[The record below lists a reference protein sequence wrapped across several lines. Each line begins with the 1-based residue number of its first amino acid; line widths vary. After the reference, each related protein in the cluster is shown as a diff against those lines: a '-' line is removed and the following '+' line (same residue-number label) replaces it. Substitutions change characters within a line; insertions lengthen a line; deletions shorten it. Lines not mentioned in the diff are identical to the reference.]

1 MEVRLIEN
9 KELLESVELFKIENL
24 LWGTEKIAKTYGY
37 IGFVPGD
44 GFYIKL
50 VCEEKNPLR
59 IYKEDQDPVY
69 KDSAMEAFFQ
79 FKGNDTAADDIYLN
93 FEMNANGALLACYGK
108 NKMNRIPFT
117 PDQIRKMKCSAEIR
131 EEQWNVNLTLPIE
144 ILEQVYGKMNLQ
156 EGSDFRCNFY
166 KICETKEYEHY
177 AAYKCVES
185 EEPNFHLPEYFE
197 NAVILKRK

>member
-1 MEVRLIEN
+1 MGILDSFREMDYISNWCVRRRILSGFI
-9 KELLESVELFKIENL
+9 KRSGSGLQRQC
-24 LWGTEKIAKTYGY
+24 YG
-37 IGFVPGD
+37 G
-44 GFYIKL
+44 
-50 VCEEKNPLR
+50 
-59 IYKEDQDPVY
+59 
-69 KDSAMEAFFQ
+69 FFQ

-144 ILEQVYGKMNLQ
+144 ILEQIYGKLNLQ

-177 AAYKCVES
+177 AAYRCVES
-185 EEPNFHLPEYFE
+185 ERPNFHLPEYFE
-197 NAVILKRK
+197 KAVILKRK

>member
-1 MEVRLIEN
+1 MQQESAYGSSVDRKQRVIRISRCCLKLKICYGEQRRLQ
-9 KELLESVELFKIENL
+9 KL
-24 LWGTEKIAKTYGY
+24 YGY
-37 IGFVPGD
+37 IGFVPGE
-44 GFYIKL
+44 GLYIKL
-50 VCEEKNPLR
+50 VCVEKDPLR
-59 IYKEDQDPVY
+59 VYKEDQDPVY

-144 ILEQVYGKMNLQ
+144 ILEQVYGKLNLQ

-166 KICETKEYEHY
+166 KI
-177 AAYKCVES
+177 
-185 EEPNFHLPEYFE
+185 L
-197 NAVILKRK
+197 